1 LAPLASRGDRRR
13 AEVQAGRRLRRRRLR
28 QGLAVL
34 AALAIAAVIVLVLV
48 NRDGNGPAARAT
60 PKPTPTV
67 SGARL
72 AQPDLATSFIAG
84 AASDI
89 AAVTTYDYRS
99 LDDALAAGSA
109 VTTGAYRRAYRA
121 ALTGDLAATA
131 RQNHVVHTFETLELG
146 VGEMNAAGT
155 QAKVLVFGRERVT
168 DDSTRGDS
176 RVTPSTLCA
185 TIQRA
190 GNRYLISNLVENA
203 NAGLPPGGPDLR
215 VAAEAGRSEVVNLLS
230 YRRADFDA
238 DVQRAVAGAVS
249 PLSEQIQANA
259 TDTGEAMRKG
269 NYDLSGA
276 VTAVAVERASDE
288 SVVMLVAGQST
299 RVIDGAPAPSVS
311 PVRYV
316 VTVTRTDRGWAVSQV
331 RSVDGP

>member
-1 LAPLASRGDRRR
+1 VLGLLVVAAAVVVVVLQRGDDGPSGRR
-13 AEVQAGRRLRRRRLR
+13 AA
-28 QGLAVL
+28 
-34 AALAIAAVIVLVLV
+34 
-48 NRDGNGPAARAT
+48 AT
-60 PKPTPTV
+60 PSPTV
-67 SGARL
+67 TGARL
-72 AQPDLATSFIAG
+72 AQPDLATSFLAG

-99 LDDALAAGSA
+99 LDDALSVGSA

-131 RQNHVVHTFETLELG
+131 RQNHVVHTFELLELG

-155 QAKVLVFGRERVT
+155 EAKVLVFGRERVS
-168 DDSTRGDS
+168 DDSTNGDS
-176 RVTPSTLCA
+176 QVTPVTLCA
-185 TIQRA
+185 TIRHD

-203 NAGLPPGGPDLR
+203 NAGLPPGGDDLR
-215 VAAEAGRSEVVNLLS
+215 VAAEVGRAEVINLLS

-249 PLSEQIQANA
+249 PLREQIQGNA
-259 TDTGEAMRKG
+259 TDTAAAMRKG
-269 NYDLSGA
+269 KYDLGGT
-276 VTAVAVERASDE
+276 VTAVALERASGD
-288 SVVMLVAGQST
+288 SIAMLVAAQST
-299 RVIDGAPAPSVS
+299 RVIDGAPSPSVS

-331 RSVDGP
+331 RSVDGT